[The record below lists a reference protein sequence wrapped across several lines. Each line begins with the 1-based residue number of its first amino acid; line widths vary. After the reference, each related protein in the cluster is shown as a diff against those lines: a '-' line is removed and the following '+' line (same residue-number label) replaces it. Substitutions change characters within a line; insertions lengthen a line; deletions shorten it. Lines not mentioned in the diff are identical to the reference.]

1 MINGYIVI
9 NIREGTMRE
18 EVGKV
23 FSIKDDN
30 RPVEG
35 CTVSKAVL
43 QEDERGIIYFSMA
56 EDTDI
61 SAETYPHKTL
71 YIIHEGKTRL
81 KIRGEEEKKDIILN
95 EGDVIISPANI
106 PVGFTSITDCVFTE
120 INLGKEFKMNKVI
133 TPGEVFQLKNLL
145 PYEEGKIVNMDIVHN
160 DKMKFVLMSFD
171 DGCALSEH
179 SAPGD
184 AIVFCIEGEGLITY
198 EGKENVIKEGEQF
211 VFAKDG
217 LHAVKANGRFKMALL
232 LNLG

>member
-1 MINGYIVI
+1 MKEKI
-9 NIREGTMRE
+9 
-18 EVGKV
+18 GKV

-35 CTVSKAVL
+35 YTVSKAVL
-43 QEDERGIIYFSMA
+43 QEDERGVIYFSMA

-61 SAETYPHKTL
+61 SAETYPHETL
-71 YIIHEGKTRL
+71 YIIHQGKTTL
-81 KIRGEEEKKDIILN
+81 KIRGEEEKKDILLSD
-95 EGDVIISPANI
+95 GDVIISPANI

-120 INLGKEFKMNKVI
+120 INLGKEFTMNKVI
-133 TPGEVFQLKNLL
+133 NPGEIFQLKNLL
-145 PYEEGKIVNMDIVHN
+145 PYEDGKIVNMDIVHN

-184 AIVFCIEGEGLITY
+184 AIVFCIEGNGIITY
-198 EGKENVIKEGEQF
+198 EGKENAIKEGEQF
-211 VFAKDG
+211 VFAKNG